1 MKNLNEYLNT
11 VNENIAVD
19 DVLNIIE
26 NLLNTHLKGK
36 SFDID
41 IKEIFDI
48 NSKERQTG
56 SVYGF
61 DTTNDLI
68 SDVAGYLIEVFV
80 WTKLNKEL
88 FNDADFLNEWNKD
101 ILNLQKGSFKASTEM
116 KPIVRR
122 SQKGQYWDFE
132 LPGVDGKFEI
142 KTRKIDE
149 TGKSGGY
156 RYTKNQSND
165 KDLIYIYV
173 KYKVSNSALT
183 IDSIE
188 VKRKK

>member
-1 MKNLNEYLNT
+1 MENYL
-11 VNENIAVD
+11 IQK
-19 DVLNIIE
+19 
-26 NLLNTHLKGK
+26 LLNDHLSGK

-41 IKEIFDI
+41 IRELFDI
-48 NSKERQTG
+48 NSKDRQLG

-61 DTTNDLI
+61 DTTDDLMA
-68 SDVAGYLIEVFV
+68 DVAGYLIEIFV
-80 WTKLNKEL
+80 WSKLNKEL
-88 FNDADFLNEWNKD
+88 FDNEDFLNEWKKD
-101 ILNLQKGSFKASTEM
+101 VLNLQKTPVKAKAEM
-116 KPIVRR
+116 KPIIRR

-142 KTRKIDE
+142 KSRRIYSKTDE
-149 TGKSGGY
+149 NNKVTKTGGGY

-173 KYKVSNSALT
+173 KYEVSNSALT